1 MTKSSTLLI
10 AAGFL
15 GASAVAG
22 VADDRP
28 TIGER
33 QYHQRERIENGVEDG
48 DLTHREARRLRQ
60 ESRGIAQDRG
70 EALANDGRI
79 DRRER
84 RQLRHEQNHLSN
96 DIYRERHDAQER

>member
-1 MTKSSTLLI
+1 MTKSRTLII
-10 AAGFL
+10 AAGLVGL
-15 GASAVAG
+15 GAVAC

-33 QYHQRERIENGVEDG
+33 QYNQRERIENGVEDG
-48 DLTHREARRLRQ
+48 DLTRREAQRLRH
-60 ESRGIAQDRG
+60 ESREIAQDRG

-84 RQLRHEQNHLSN
+84 RHLRREQNHLSH
-96 DIYRERHDAQER
+96 DIRRERHDAQER

>member
-1 MTKSSTLLI
+1 MKKTMSLI
-10 AAGFL
+10 LAAGLL
-15 GASAVAG
+15 GAGAVAS

-33 QYHQRERIENGVEDG
+33 QYRERERIRNGVEDG
-48 DLTHREARRLRQ
+48 DLTRREARKLHH
-60 ESRGIAQDRG
+60 ESREIAQDRG

-79 DRRER
+79 DRREH
-84 RQLRHEQNHLSN
+84 RQLRREQNHLSN